1 MKRWKIILSIALIF
15 IAGFLAG
22 WLGSRSY
29 GNIRHPFHRHST
41 EERTRSIMK
50 RLDDKLDLTDAQWA
64 GMEVIVRQ
72 TQEQAGK
79 IFKDQSEKVHAL
91 MERDMEEFKKILNP
105 NQQKKLEELH
115 RKFEERRKKQ
125 DKD

>member
-1 MKRWKIILSIALIF
+1 MKRWKVILGIALIF
-15 IAGFLAG
+15 IAGLLAG
-22 WLGSRSY
+22 WLGSTYY
-29 GNIRHPFHRHST
+29 GNTRHPFRRQSV

-50 RLDDKLDLTDAQWA
+50 RLDGKLDLTDAQWA

-72 TQEQAGK
+72 TQEEAAK
-79 IFKDQSEKVHAL
+79 IFKDQGKKVHGL

-105 NQQKKLEELH
+105 DQQQKLEELH
-115 RKFEERRKKQ
+115 RKFEERRKKR

>member
-1 MKRWKIILSIALIF
+1 MKRWKTILGITLIF
-15 IAGFLAG
+15 IAGLLAG
-22 WLGSRSY
+22 WLGSTYY
-29 GNIRHPFHRHST
+29 GNTRHPFHRQSV

-72 TQEQAGK
+72 TQEETAK
-79 IFKDQSEKVHAL
+79 IFKDQGKKVHGL
-91 MERDMEEFKKILNP
+91 MERDMEAFKKILNP
-105 NQQKKLEELH
+105 DQQQKLEELH
-115 RKFEERRKKQ
+115 RKFEERRKKR